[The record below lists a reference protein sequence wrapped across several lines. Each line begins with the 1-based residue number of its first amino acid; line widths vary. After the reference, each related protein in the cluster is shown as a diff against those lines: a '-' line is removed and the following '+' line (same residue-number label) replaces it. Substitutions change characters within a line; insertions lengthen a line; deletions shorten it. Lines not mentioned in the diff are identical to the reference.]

1 MIICPQVWFHS
12 LLLCTYLQ
20 FTETRQQEFK
30 LTIADAVTKYCQ
42 ENSKECQAVT
52 IKQRY
57 ACMWHST
64 WNFNSPFTVYRREAF
79 VVTSD
84 DVVLTDI
91 ANNAENNVTFIMY
104 ILVNDGFEV
113 LHIDALEPSVNV
125 SREECF
131 T

>member
-1 MIICPQVWFHS
+1 M
-12 LLLCTYLQ
+12 
-20 FTETRQQEFK
+20 
-30 LTIADAVTKYCQ
+30 IADAVTKYCQ
-42 ENSKECQAVT
+42 ENSKECQGVT